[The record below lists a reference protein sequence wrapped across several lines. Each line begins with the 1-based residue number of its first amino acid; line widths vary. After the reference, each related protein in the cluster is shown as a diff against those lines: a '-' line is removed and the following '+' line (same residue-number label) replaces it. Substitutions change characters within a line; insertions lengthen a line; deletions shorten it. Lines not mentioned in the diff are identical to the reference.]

1 MAAAIDTVFRAFYEL
16 FENGEILRPAFLN
29 GISGGT
35 VVAFQNG
42 APGLRSPVSEWE

>member
-1 MAAAIDTVFRAFYEL
+1 MATTVNALFGTFYEL
-16 FENGEILRPAFLN
+16 FEDGEILRPTFLN
-29 GISGGT
+29 SISGGT